1 MATKK
6 IKLAKCAVEFKQE
19 EHEYWL
25 NGKQLQGVTGVLERR
40 LFPDKYK
47 FVSKEMM
54 ERAAERGTFVHEQIE
69 LADSLGVNPDV
80 QEVQNY
86 LKLKDEHGFKTLES
100 EYLVSDNEHYASSI
114 DIVLTDKAAD
124 GVILAD
130 IKTTSKFDKESV
142 SWQLSIYAFFFEMMN
157 PTVKVKSLLGVWLR
171 GDIARFIEVPRKP
184 VELVKELLHAD
195 INDMPFT
202 WASEIPD
209 YAAIEEE
216 TIIALSLRKAEIEE
230 ELETIK
236 AQLMERMAADG
247 KKSIDTG
254 KVLLTLKAASVQNLF
269 DAKKLMADN
278 EDLYNKYLKPT
289 NVKES
294 LSIKVR

>member
-1 MATKK
+1 MAKKTKLK
-6 IKLAKCAVEFKQE
+6 NCGVKFNQE
-19 EHEYWL
+19 KHEYWL
-25 NGKQLQGVTGVLERR
+25 GDKKLQGITGVLERR

-47 FVSKEMM
+47 FVSKEVM

-69 LADSLGVNPDV
+69 LAESLGVNPDV

-209 YAAIEEE
+209 YVSIEEE
-216 TIIALSLRKAEIEE
+216 SIIALSQRKAEIDE
-230 ELETIK
+230 ELEKIK
-236 AQLMERMAADG
+236 ADLMQRMAADG

-254 KVLLTLKAASVQNLF
+254 KVLITLKAASVQKRF
-269 DAKKLMADN
+269 DSKQLMADN
-278 EDLYNKYLKPT
+278 EDLYNKYLKET
-289 NVKES
+289 NVRES
-294 LSIKVR
+294 LTFKVR

>member
-54 ERAAERGTFVHEQIE
+54 ERAAERGSFIHEQIE

-80 QEVQNY
+80 QEVKNY
-86 LKLKDEHGFKTLES
+86 LKLKEEHGLKTVEN
-100 EYLVSDNEHYASSI
+100 EYLVTDGENYASSV
-114 DIVLTDKAAD
+114 DIVMTDGTPAVFLVDA
-124 GVILAD
+124 
-130 IKTTSKFDKESV
+130 KTTSKFDKESV
-142 SWQLSIYAFFFEMMN
+142 SWQLSIYAYFFELMN
-157 PTVKVKSLLGVWLR
+157 PNIPVKGLYGLWLR
-171 GDIARFIEVPRKP
+171 GDIARLIAVERKP

-209 YAAIEEE
+209 YVSIEEE
-216 TIIALSLRKAEIEE
+216 SIIALSQRKAEIDE
-230 ELETIK
+230 ELEKIK
-236 AQLMERMAADG
+236 ADLMQRMAADG

-254 KVLLTLKAASVQNLF
+254 KVLITLKAASTQKRF
-269 DAKKLMADN
+269 DSKQLMADN
-278 EDLYNKYLKPT
+278 EDLYNKYLKET

-294 LSIKVR
+294 LTLKIR

>member
-1 MATKK
+1 MAKK
-6 IKLAKCAVEFKQE
+6 IKLAKCNVEFNQE
-19 EHEYWL
+19 KHEYWL
-25 NGKQLQGVTGVLERR
+25 NGKQLQGVTGILERR

-69 LADSLGVNPDV
+69 CADSLGVNPDV

-86 LKLKDEHGFKTLES
+86 LKLKEEHGFKTLEN
-100 EYLVSDNEHYASSI
+100 EYLVSDNENYASSI
-114 DIVLTDKAAD
+114 DIVLTDKEAD

-142 SWQLSIYAFFFEMMN
+142 SWQLSIYAYFFEMMN
-157 PTVKVKSLLGVWLR
+157 PNVKVKSLLGVWLR
-171 GDIARFIEVPRKP
+171 GDIARFITVERKS

-216 TIIALSLRKAEIEE
+216 LIIALSQRKAEIEE
-230 ELETIK
+230 EMEAIK
-236 AQLMERMAADG
+236 ANLMERMAADD

-254 KVLLTLKAASVQNLF
+254 KVLLTLKAASTQMRF
-269 DAKKLMADN
+269 DSKKLMADN
-278 EDLYNKYLKPT
+278 EDLYNKYLKET
-289 NVKES
+289 SVKES
-294 LSIKVR
+294 LTLKVR

>member
-1 MATKK
+1 MAKK
-6 IKLAKCAVEFKQE
+6 IKLNKCKVEFNQE
-19 EHEYWL
+19 KHEYWL
-25 NGKQLQGVTGVLERR
+25 DGKQLQGVTGILERR

-54 ERAAERGTFVHEQIE
+54 DAAKERGTFVHEQVE

-80 QEVQNY
+80 TEVQNY

-100 EYLVSDNEHYASSI
+100 EYLVTDNEHYASSI
-114 DIVLTDKAAD
+114 DIVLTDKDAD

-142 SWQLSIYAFFFEMMN
+142 SWQLSIYAYFFEMMN
-157 PTVKVKSLLGVWLR
+157 PKVKVKSLLGVWLR

-184 VELVKELLHAD
+184 VELVKALLLAD
-195 INDMPFT
+195 ISDMPFT

-209 YAAIEEE
+209 YVSIEEE
-216 TIIALSLRKAEIEE
+216 LIIALSQRKAEIDE

-254 KVLLTLKAASVQNLF
+254 KVLITLKAASTQMRF
-269 DAKKLMADN
+269 DSKKLMADN
-278 EDLYNKYLKPT
+278 EDLYNKYLKET
-289 NVKES
+289 SVKES
-294 LSIKVR
+294 LTVKVR

>member
-1 MATKK
+1 MAKK
-6 IKLAKCAVEFKQE
+6 IKLNKCKVEFNQE
-19 EHEYWL
+19 KHEYWL
-25 NGKQLQGVTGVLERR
+25 DGKQLQGVTGILERR

-54 ERAAERGTFVHEQIE
+54 DAAKERGTFIHEQVE

-80 QEVQNY
+80 TEVQNY
-86 LKLKDEHGFKTLES
+86 LKMKDERGFKTLES
-100 EYLVSDNEHYASSI
+100 EYLVTDNEHYASSI
-114 DIVLTDKAAD
+114 DIVLTDKDAD

-142 SWQLSIYAFFFEMMN
+142 SWQLSIYAYFFEMMN
-157 PTVKVKSLLGVWLR
+157 PKVKVKSLLGVWLR

-184 VELVKELLHAD
+184 VELVKALLLAD
-195 INDMPFT
+195 ISDMPFT

-209 YAAIEEE
+209 YVSIEEE
-216 TIIALSLRKAEIEE
+216 LIIALSQRKAEIDE

-254 KVLLTLKAASVQNLF
+254 KVLITLKAASTQMRF
-269 DAKKLMADN
+269 DSKKLMADN
-278 EDLYNKYLKPT
+278 EDLYNKYLKET
-289 NVKES
+289 SVKES
-294 LSIKVR
+294 LTVKVR

>member
-1 MATKK
+1 MAAKK
-6 IKLAKCAVEFKQE
+6 IKLAKCAVEFNQE
-19 EHEYWL
+19 KHEYWL
-25 NGKQLQGVTGVLERR
+25 DGKQLQGVTGILERR

-47 FVSKEMM
+47 FVSKEKMQ
-54 ERAAERGTFVHEQIE
+54 ESAERGSFIHEQIE

-86 LKLKDEHGFKTLES
+86 LRLKAEHGYKTLES
-100 EYLVSDNEHYASSI
+100 EYLVSDNENYASSI
-114 DIVLTDKAAD
+114 DIVLADKEAD

-142 SWQLSIYAFFFEMMN
+142 SWQLSIYAYFFEMMN
-157 PTVKVKSLLGVWLR
+157 PNVNIKRLIGIWLR
-171 GDIARFIEVPRKP
+171 EDIARFIEVQRKP

-209 YAAIEEE
+209 YVSIEEE
-216 TIIALSLRKAEIEE
+216 SIIALSQRKAEIEE
-230 ELETIK
+230 ELEAIK
-236 AQLMERMAADG
+236 ADLMQRMAADG

-254 KVLLTLKAASVQNLF
+254 KVLITIKAASVQRRF
-269 DAKKLMADN
+269 DSKQLMADN
-278 EDLYNKYLKPT
+278 EDLYNKYLKET

-294 LSIKVR
+294 LTLKVR